1 MKFFLGGF
9 ALVTALIALSGVLFT
24 ALLGALVTLYNKK
37 REISFQRSANES
49 VKDEWVDCLTAITEK
64 PELKRTDILA
74 IRRSL
79 RLFPYDE
86 KNLKVSLYKHVYNF
100 SMITEETEVKSFKY
114 IEADLYHLTISLFIK
129 FVESIDKVFARS
141 NSWTVLE
148 EDDADILR
156 LIARWQ
162 ISNRWINA
170 KEVNGTSKSYIKR
183 IGFDLKVLEK
193 VSDRNFVSCERFFLD
208 TEIIKAINNEIN
220 GEVVS
225 NDQKSKLNEEY
236 KINFNDVIE
245 KESRV
250 ESTSWQIAKKI
261 PYFLFSLVCAIGSF
275 FVIQAIEILI
285 ANQVIDRF
293 YGNKSIIYLV
303 PFGLSIIIVAYI
315 LKNIIT
321 LPETISYKKLTKICV
336 LSSLF
341 LFLGFLITSTDIPS
355 VNYHFKECTGLYFS
369 AILLSL
375 AVLVFTFNP
384 SESWIRSLSSKLK
397 KFVFKIKNF
406 NVKL

>member
-285 ANQVIDRF
+285 ANQVM
-293 YGNKSIIYLV
+293 
-303 PFGLSIIIVAYI
+303 VASRI
-315 LKNIIT
+315 LCK
-321 LPETISYKKLTKICV
+321 
-336 LSSLF
+336 
-341 LFLGFLITSTDIPS
+341 
-355 VNYHFKECTGLYFS
+355 
-369 AILLSL
+369 
-375 AVLVFTFNP
+375 
-384 SESWIRSLSSKLK
+384 
-397 KFVFKIKNF
+397 
-406 NVKL
+406 